1 MGLLSFFQRQRA
13 GSRTVEAGG
22 VEQARLR
29 ARRRLIGAAVLVV
42 AGVIGFPL
50 LFDTAP
56 REAGL
61 DMPVE
66 IARKD
71 VPAATPTAPAATPE
85 IEESASEAGHEV
97 TTAPKPPSPAP
108 APTSTPAEPPGAAA
122 VPPRTAT
129 PPKPA
134 APVAPVT
141 APSTKPPPT
150 PTSEEAARARAALEG
165 RATPPATTPKPSE
178 AAGRFVVQVGAF
190 GADDKAREVRQRV
203 EKLGLKTFTQV
214 VDSGGAKRIRVRTG
228 PYGDRAAAEKAAS
241 QIKQAGLPAAVLSL

>member
-61 DMPVE
+61 DMPVD

-71 VPAATPTAPAATPE
+71 VPAAAPTVPVATPE
-85 IEESASEAGHEV
+85 IEESASEAGREV
-97 TTAPKPPSPAP
+97 TAVPKPTPP
-108 APTSTPAEPPGAAA
+108 APTGMPAEPPSAAA

-134 APVAPVT
+134 APVAPIT
-141 APSTKPPPT
+141 APSTKPSPT
-150 PTSEEAARARAALEG
+150 PTSEEAARAMAALEG
-165 RATPPATTPKPSE
+165 RAAAPTTTPKPSE
-178 AAGRFVVQVGAF
+178 GTGRFVVQVGAF
-190 GADDKAREVRQRV
+190 GADDKAREVRLRV